1 MQFDYPQLIN
11 KFSLYIGAGMT
22 VRRAWIQ
29 IVKEYD
35 KEKHYLGERTVYEEM
50 RYTMNELKNGRPESE
65 CYEAFGRRC
74 ESPVYRKFG
83 MLLSQNLRKG
93 TKGSKNLSRID
104 TDRAIY
110 SVFGEYHQELMEQY
124 HVLGIDLGYRTGNYE
139 EENLIQRLH
148 YYNSGSTDHQI
159 KEIQYLTDQ
168 SGQAFREQV
177 LAYMEQRYGMDLV
190 KKFTGTTEK
199 WEQTE
204 TEEFDME
211 KELQQE
217 FIQELAEFFK
227 IFGDA
232 TRIRILQTLL
242 EGERNVGDLADVL
255 EMSQSAVSHQ
265 LRVLRQNDLVKYRK
279 EGKTVFYSL
288 DDEHIRMVLEQGMTH
303 LRHKRGYH
311 E

>member
-1 MQFDYPQLIN
+1 MKETPMQ
-11 KFSLYIGAGMT
+11 
-22 VRRAWIQ
+22 
-29 IVKEYD
+29 
-35 KEKHYLGERTVYEEM
+35 
-50 RYTMNELKNGRPESE
+50 
-65 CYEAFGRRC
+65 
-74 ESPVYRKFG
+74 
-83 MLLSQNLRKG
+83 
-93 TKGSKNLSRID
+93 
-104 TDRAIY
+104 
-110 SVFGEYHQELMEQY
+110 
-124 HVLGIDLGYRTGNYE
+124 
-139 EENLIQRLH
+139 
-148 YYNSGSTDHQI
+148 
-159 KEIQYLTDQ
+159 
-168 SGQAFREQV
+168 
-177 LAYMEQRYGMDLV
+177 
-190 KKFTGTTEK
+190 
-199 WEQTE
+199 
-204 TEEFDME
+204 EEFDME

-217 FIQELAEFFK
+217 IIQELAEFFK

>member
-1 MQFDYPQLIN
+1 M
-11 KFSLYIGAGMT
+11 KKTMTWTAFSTVLLACALLPAPPALAEETVKAG
-22 VRRAWIQ
+22 
-29 IVKEYD
+29 D
-35 KEKHYLGERTVYEEM
+35 VYVTAT
-50 RYTMNELKNGRPESE
+50 R
-65 CYEAFGRRC
+65 
-74 ESPVYRKFG
+74 V
-83 MLLSQNLRKG
+83 
-93 TKGSKNLSRID
+93 
-104 TDRAIY
+104 
-110 SVFGEYHQELMEQY
+110 
-124 HVLGIDLGYRTGNYE
+124 
-139 EENLIQRLH
+139 
-148 YYNSGSTDHQI
+148 
-159 KEIQYLTDQ
+159 
-168 SGQAFREQV
+168 
-177 LAYMEQRYGMDLV
+177 
-190 KKFTGTTEK
+190 
-199 WEQTE
+199 
-204 TEEFDME
+204 E

>member
-1 MQFDYPQLIN
+1 MKETPMQ
-11 KFSLYIGAGMT
+11 
-22 VRRAWIQ
+22 
-29 IVKEYD
+29 
-35 KEKHYLGERTVYEEM
+35 
-50 RYTMNELKNGRPESE
+50 
-65 CYEAFGRRC
+65 
-74 ESPVYRKFG
+74 
-83 MLLSQNLRKG
+83 
-93 TKGSKNLSRID
+93 
-104 TDRAIY
+104 
-110 SVFGEYHQELMEQY
+110 
-124 HVLGIDLGYRTGNYE
+124 
-139 EENLIQRLH
+139 
-148 YYNSGSTDHQI
+148 
-159 KEIQYLTDQ
+159 
-168 SGQAFREQV
+168 
-177 LAYMEQRYGMDLV
+177 
-190 KKFTGTTEK
+190 
-199 WEQTE
+199 
-204 TEEFDME
+204 EEFDME
-211 KELQQE
+211 TELQQE

>member
-1 MQFDYPQLIN
+1 MKETPMQ
-11 KFSLYIGAGMT
+11 
-22 VRRAWIQ
+22 
-29 IVKEYD
+29 
-35 KEKHYLGERTVYEEM
+35 
-50 RYTMNELKNGRPESE
+50 
-65 CYEAFGRRC
+65 
-74 ESPVYRKFG
+74 
-83 MLLSQNLRKG
+83 
-93 TKGSKNLSRID
+93 
-104 TDRAIY
+104 
-110 SVFGEYHQELMEQY
+110 
-124 HVLGIDLGYRTGNYE
+124 
-139 EENLIQRLH
+139 
-148 YYNSGSTDHQI
+148 
-159 KEIQYLTDQ
+159 
-168 SGQAFREQV
+168 
-177 LAYMEQRYGMDLV
+177 
-190 KKFTGTTEK
+190 
-199 WEQTE
+199 
-204 TEEFDME
+204 EEFDME
-211 KELQQE
+211 KELQKE

>member
-1 MQFDYPQLIN
+1 MKETPMQ
-11 KFSLYIGAGMT
+11 
-22 VRRAWIQ
+22 
-29 IVKEYD
+29 
-35 KEKHYLGERTVYEEM
+35 
-50 RYTMNELKNGRPESE
+50 
-65 CYEAFGRRC
+65 
-74 ESPVYRKFG
+74 
-83 MLLSQNLRKG
+83 
-93 TKGSKNLSRID
+93 
-104 TDRAIY
+104 
-110 SVFGEYHQELMEQY
+110 
-124 HVLGIDLGYRTGNYE
+124 
-139 EENLIQRLH
+139 
-148 YYNSGSTDHQI
+148 
-159 KEIQYLTDQ
+159 
-168 SGQAFREQV
+168 
-177 LAYMEQRYGMDLV
+177 
-190 KKFTGTTEK
+190 
-199 WEQTE
+199 
-204 TEEFDME
+204 EEFDME

-217 FIQELAEFFK
+217 FIQLAEFFK